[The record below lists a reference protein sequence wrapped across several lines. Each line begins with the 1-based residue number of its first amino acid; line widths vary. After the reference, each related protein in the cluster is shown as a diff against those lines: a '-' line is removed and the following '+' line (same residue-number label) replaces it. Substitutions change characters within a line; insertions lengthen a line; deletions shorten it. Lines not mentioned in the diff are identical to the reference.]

1 MDGRSERNNRIDL
14 PTEQKVEDPTG
25 NTERRRGK
33 LKWMD

>member
-1 MDGRSERNNRIDL
+1 MDGRSERNRIDL